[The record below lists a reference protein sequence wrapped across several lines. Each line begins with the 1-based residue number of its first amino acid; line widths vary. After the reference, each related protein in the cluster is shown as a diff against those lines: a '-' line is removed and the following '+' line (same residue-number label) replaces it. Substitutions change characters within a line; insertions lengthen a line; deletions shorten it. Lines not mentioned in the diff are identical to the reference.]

1 VRPANPAPR
10 KAFNQQ
16 EILMLRLVALALA
29 VLLAGC
35 VTTEVDDQGNP
46 VKRGPTDEIVT
57 DKAGRLILRPTH
69 IKPPTTIIVN
79 EGTPTEREII
89 LLGVEGASKEQA
101 PITFA
106 KIEEYYDTW
115 VAPEAQRE
123 IYVKPGL
130 GADLNARTIYGLVY
144 VQAFRDAG
152 DRKVE
157 IIPDAYLCINQAMVS
172 EGLLRMRDPREIPDE
187 RLRASMVELEKE
199 AKRKKL
205 GLWSEIR

>member
-1 VRPANPAPR
+1 
-10 KAFNQQ
+10 
-16 EILMLRLVALALA
+16 MLRLVALAFA
-29 VLLAGC
+29 VLVAGC
-35 VTTEVDDQGNP
+35 VTIETDEKGNP
-46 VKRGPTDEIVT
+46 INRGPTDEIVT
-57 DKAGRLILRPTH
+57 DNAGRLIVRPTR
-69 IKPPTTIIVN
+69 IIPPTTIMVN
-79 EGTPTEREII
+79 EGTPTEKEII
-89 LLGVEGASKEQA
+89 LLGVEGVDKAKA

-106 KIEEYYDTW
+106 KVQEYFDTW

-130 GADLNARTIYGLVY
+130 GANLNGRTIHGLVY

-205 GLWSEIR
+205 GLWSNDP